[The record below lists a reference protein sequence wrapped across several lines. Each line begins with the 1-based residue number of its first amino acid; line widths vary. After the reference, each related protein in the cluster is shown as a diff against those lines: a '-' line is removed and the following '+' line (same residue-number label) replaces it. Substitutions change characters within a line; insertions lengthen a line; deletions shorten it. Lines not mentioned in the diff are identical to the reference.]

1 MSDLAERAAGLLGST
16 VAETRPFA
24 GGSLSS
30 VEFLRLKDGREM
42 LAKSGPSPRAEA
54 RMLRAIRAA
63 GVPAPEVFAADDAVL
78 GIERLPDDGGLSL
91 AWANLGRIVRTL
103 HEKTGEAY
111 GWEDDYAF
119 GKLAITNTFSDDW
132 PRFYAENRLLA
143 AARGTGADVERRV
156 EALCGRLGDLLPR
169 RPRPSL
175 LHGDLWS
182 GNVLA
187 SNGRI
192 SGLIDPACYY
202 GDGEIDIAML
212 GLFAR
217 PTTAF
222 FDAYGPLSAG
232 HRERAPVYAV
242 WPALVH
248 LNLFGAGYRGM
259 VEGYL
264 AEAGF

>member
-1 MSDLAERAAGLLGST
+1 MSRLAEHAVGLLRGKLAS
-16 VAETRPFA
+16 ASEFA

-30 VEFLRLKDGREM
+30 VELLQLGDGREV
-42 LAKSGPSPRAEA
+42 LVKSGPSPRAEA

-63 GVPAPEVFAADDAVL
+63 GVPAPEVFAADDTVL
-78 GIERLPDDGGLSL
+78 VIERLADDGGLSI
-91 AWANLGRIVRTL
+91 AWADLGCVVRKL
-103 HEKTGEAY
+103 HETTGDAY
-111 GWEDDYAF
+111 GWADDYAF
-119 GKLAITNTFSDDW
+119 GKLAIKNTPSGDW
-132 PRFYAENRLLA
+132 PRFYAENRLMA

-156 EALCGRLGDLLPR
+156 EALCERLGDVLPKT
-169 RPRPSL
+169 PKPSL

-187 SNGRI
+187 ANGRI
-192 SGLIDPACYY
+192 SGLIDPASYH

-217 PTTAF
+217 PTGAF
-222 FDAYGPLSAG
+222 FEAYGRLAAG
-232 HRERAPVYAV
+232 HRERAPVYAL

-264 AEAGF
+264 SQTGF

>member
-1 MSDLAERAAGLLGST
+1 MSALAERAAGLLGGKLAS
-16 VAETRPFA
+16 AADFA

-30 VEFLRLKDGREM
+30 VEFVRLEDGREM
-42 LAKSGPSPRAEA
+42 LVKSGPSPKAEA

-78 GIERLPDDGGLSL
+78 AIERLADDGGLST
-91 AWANLGRIVRTL
+91 AWADLGRVVRKL
-103 HEKTGEAY
+103 HETTGEAY
-111 GWEDDYAF
+111 GWPDDYAF
-119 GKLAITNTFSDDW
+119 GRLAIGNASSDDW

-156 EALCGRLGDLLPR
+156 EALCGRLGDLLPS
-169 RPRPSL
+169 RPKPSL

-192 SGLIDPACYY
+192 SGLIDPACYH
-202 GDGEIDIAML
+202 GDGEVDLAML
-212 GLFAR
+212 GLFAS
-217 PTTAF
+217 PTSAF
-222 FDAYGPLSAG
+222 FDAYGPLAAG
-232 HRERAPVYAV
+232 HRERAPVYTL

-248 LNLFGAGYRGM
+248 LNLFGPGYRGM
-259 VEGYL
+259 VEGCL
-264 AEAGF
+264 AKAGF